1 LPRQTEVKGI
11 SSGDVSLPVIEFAI
25 FDSWFGTISV
35 VKRDDR
41 IICLDLSENDIYQ
54 EHREILKRFPTAVE
68 NDQPFKRIRTLLH
81 RYLKGQQVDFD
92 VEIDISDLPEFTRKV
107 LEELRRIP
115 YGETRSYSEIGALS
129 GCPKGS
135 RAVGQAL
142 KRNPIPIIIPCH
154 RVVRH
159 DGSLGGFSLGEKIK
173 KRLLFLEGVRK
184 T

>member
-1 LPRQTEVKGI
+1 M
-11 SSGDVSLPVIEFAI
+11 PVLQFEI
-25 FDSWFGTISV
+25 FESWFGTISV
-35 VKRDDR
+35 VQREGR

-54 EHREILKRFPTAVE
+54 EHRAILRRFPTAVE
-68 NDQPFKRIRTLLH
+68 ADQPFKRVRTLLH
-81 RYLKGQQVDFD
+81 RYLKGQPVDFD
-92 VEIDISDLPEFTRKV
+92 VEIDISDLPEFTQRV

-115 YGETRSYSEIGALS
+115 YGETRSYSQIAERT

-135 RAVGQAL
+135 RAIGQAV

-173 KRLLFLEGVRK
+173 KRLLFLEGVQK